1 MFCHKCGKKLPDDA
15 LFCPYC
21 GAKTADVAEVVEEAV
36 QETETAVEEVSAEVT
51 EAVEET
57 AEEAAAVE
65 EAATEVVETV
75 EPEPVPEPVEEA
87 AEAVEPEP
95 EIQEEAPAPSF
106 ADAAANAS
114 AAPAE
119 EASAEEPAE
128 APAEEPAEE
137 KAAEVPPAEPAAPS
151 DTPAPK
157 KKSKLPLIIAAVL
170 VVAAIAGFLIY
181 NSLPSTKIAKHTK
194 AAQAAFASSDYETAL
209 AEIDEIKALDES
221 NYDAFALQYE
231 LYSERALNS
240 IEEGKVTEGI
250 IDFRNLSEVLKE
262 REEPDEVFN
271 FESLESSVD
280 MAAEKLFS
288 EDKPDKAVQLLRAK
302 KDIFPGFK
310 GLNNDKVAKAYMDS
324 VYKDAKEVR
333 ENGEYTAA
341 ADVLES
347 AKALLPEFKDEI
359 NNEITL
365 TYNEWADKA
374 VNEYGKEDL
383 KVVSDYLGSVS
394 DEYDVKDSKEL
405 VDSTIKNIDER
416 DLFTAFAKLLV
427 LNYLDKDDLEGA
439 TLYMSN
445 ELNSITGNYYKLSLR
460 SSLKDPLIVSVGNR
474 GLKLG
479 LYNMLFSTCIY
490 YGEYDRDL
498 KRSGHGV
505 WLNSS
510 KNLSLDRI
518 DRYAVGDWV
527 NDEPSGTQ
535 SLTVKT
541 TKKSDDEASYIT
553 YNGTTVKGKFDG
565 EIEILFQKD
574 GYSYY
579 GEADNGKIK
588 ILATTDPNGKKSKVI
603 AFTKNRKRWLYNDN
617 AESQTY
623 GLPGY

>member
-21 GAKTADVAEVVEEAV
+21 GAKTADAADAVEEAV
-36 QETETAVEEVSAEVT
+36 QETETAVEEVSAEIT

-65 EAATEVVETV
+65 EA
-75 EPEPVPEPVEEA
+75 VEEA
-87 AEAVEPEP
+87 AETVEPEP
-95 EIQEEAPAPSF
+95 EIQEEAPATSF
-106 ADAAANAS
+106 ADAAANA
-114 AAPAE
+114 
-119 EASAEEPAE
+119 AEEPAE
-128 APAEEPAEE
+128 ATAEEPAEE
-137 KAAEVPPAEPAAPS
+137 KAEEVPPAEPSVPS

-262 REEPDEVFN
+262 REDADEVFN

-310 GLNNDKVAKAYMDS
+310 GLNNDKVAEVYIESVIEDAATNMLAGDFQAAIDGLKAAKDLMPEYSEDMDGQIATTYDAWSS
-324 VYKDAKEVR
+324 VAVGEYSKEQLEELSGILEADAENYEIEDAKKRVDD
-333 ENGEYTAA
+333 A
-341 ADVLES
+341 
-347 AKALLPEFKDEI
+347 I
-359 NNEITL
+359 
-365 TYNEWADKA
+365 
-374 VNEYGKEDL
+374 EDI
-383 KVVSDYLGSVS
+383 
-394 DEYDVKDSKEL
+394 E
-405 VDSTIKNIDER
+405 ER
-416 DLFTAFAKLLV
+416 DLMVEFANEIVK
-427 LNYLDKDDLEGA
+427 YLDKDDLEGA
-439 TLYMSN
+439 TLFMSN
-445 ELNSITGNYYKLSLR
+445 EFNSLFGNYYSLR
-460 SSLKDPLIVSVGNR
+460 SRSSSKPPLIVSAGNR
-474 GLKLG
+474 GQKVG
-479 LYNMLFSTCIY
+479 LYNILFGACIY
-490 YGEYDRDL
+490 YGEYDKDL

-518 DRYAVGDWV
+518 DRYAVGNWE
-527 NDEPSGTQ
+527 NDAPNGSQ
-535 SLTVKT
+535 SLTEKVT
-541 TKKSDDEASYIT
+541 HKSDDSVTYLT
-553 YNGTTVKGKFDG
+553 YNGTTVNGKFDG
-565 EIEILFQKD
+565 EIEMLYNKN

-579 GEADNGKIK
+579 GEADKGKIK
-588 ILATTDPNGKKSKVI
+588 ILATTDPNGKKNKVI
-603 AFTKNRKRWLYNDN
+603 AFTKDHNRWLHNDN
-617 AESQTY
+617 AETLDY
-623 GLPGY
+623 GLPGF